1 MMIRTAQPM
10 LVAKRPTVLAID
22 DDEAILEWI
31 GRILQ
36 KYEVLT
42 ATNGADALDVV
53 RSQRVDCVLLDMLM
67 PGIDGL
73 QVLAQIKA
81 VDPGLDVILASGVV
95 RPQTVATAMKT
106 GAFEYLVK
114 PFSMEDL
121 LGLVAEAV
129 RRRRANVVTLLLISA
144 DAGVIASIAVILE
157 PHMTVATAAPRLDA
171 LPDPGRHAPLL
182 VVYDAGRATPSAANF
197 VERLR
202 ERYSRSKILVLID
215 SDIGQLAQPDVTVLA
230 KPYQLH
236 DVLQHITTLAPGL
249 RELSVHSSRLGAPL
263 LRLMDFVARSYRQ
276 PLRAQDLAR
285 AVRYSVHHLGHIAHE
300 RLGVALMEY
309 LTRFRLEVA
318 RHLLT
323 ATRLTI
329 DQIAGEAGFSNASHL
344 SRAFLAHSGCR
355 PGDYRRQVRIAGMWP
370 PQTMHPAER

>member
-1 MMIRTAQPM
+1 MMIRVDQPK
-10 LVAKRPTVLAID
+10 LVANHPVVLAVD
-22 DDEAILEWI
+22 DDKSALEWVAMV
-31 GRILQ
+31 LK

-42 ATNGADALDVV
+42 TTNGADALDVV
-53 RSQRVDCVLLDMLM
+53 RSRRVDCVLLDLRM

-73 QVLAQIKA
+73 HVLSQIKA
-81 VDPGLDVILASGVV
+81 VDPDLEVILVSGVV
-95 RPQTVATAMKT
+95 QPQAVATGMKR

-114 PFSMEDL
+114 PVREEDL
-121 LGLVAEAV
+121 LGVVAEAV
-129 RRRRANVVTLLLISA
+129 SRRRANLATLLLIST

-157 PHMTVATAAPRLDA
+157 PHMTVATAVPRLDM
-171 LPDPGRHAPLL
+171 LPDPGQHAPLV
-182 VVYDAGRATPSAANF
+182 VVYNAGVDTSSAANW

-215 SDIGQLAQPDVTVLA
+215 RDVGQPAQPDITVLA

-263 LRLMDFVARSYRQ
+263 LRLMDFVASSYRK

-285 AVRYSVHHLGHIAHE
+285 AVACSVHHLGHIAHE
-300 RLGVALMEY
+300 QLGVSLMEY

-323 ATRLTI
+323 ASRLTI
-329 DQIAGEAGFSNASHL
+329 DQVAGEAGFSSASHL
-344 SRAFLAHSGCR
+344 SRAFLAHSGYR
-355 PGDYRRQVRIAGMWP
+355 PGDYRRRVRIAGMWP
-370 PQTMHPAER
+370 PQTMHAPEH

>member
-1 MMIRTAQPM
+1 MMIRIDQPK
-10 LVAKRPTVLAID
+10 LVSDLPVVLAVD
-22 DDEAILEWI
+22 DDQAALEWI
-31 GRILQ
+31 AMVLK

-42 ATNGADALDVV
+42 TTNGAEALDIV
-53 RSQRVDCVLLDMLM
+53 RSRRVDCVLLDLRM

-73 QVLAQIKA
+73 QVLSQIKA
-81 VDPGLDVILASGVV
+81 FEPHLDVILATGVV
-95 RPQTVATAMKT
+95 QPQAISTAMKR

-114 PFSMEDL
+114 PFAKEDL
-121 LGLVAEAV
+121 LDLVAEAV
-129 RRRRANVVTLLLISA
+129 SRRGANAATLLLISA
-144 DAGVIASIAVILE
+144 DAGVVASIAVILE
-157 PHMTVATAAPRLDA
+157 PHMTVATAVPRLDT
-171 LPDPGRHAPLL
+171 LPDPGRHAPSV
-182 VVYDAGRATPSAANF
+182 VVYDAGAATLPAANF

-215 SDIGQLAQPDVTVLA
+215 SASGQLAQPNVTVIA
-230 KPYQLH
+230 KPVQLQ

-285 AVRYSVHHLGHIAHE
+285 AVGYSVHHLGHIARD
-300 RLGVALMEY
+300 RLGIALMEY

-323 ATRLTI
+323 AFRSL
-329 DQIAGEAGFSNASHL
+329 AAPRGETDASSRT
-344 SRAFLAHSGCR
+344 SRA
-355 PGDYRRQVRIAGMWP
+355 RRENVQ
-370 PQTMHPAER
+370 

>member
-1 MMIRTAQPM
+1 M
-10 LVAKRPTVLAID
+10 LVANRPIVLAVD

-31 GRILQ
+31 GTILA
-36 KYEVLT
+36 KYAVFT
-42 ATNGADALDVV
+42 TTNGADALDVV
-53 RSQRVDCVLLDMLM
+53 RSQRVDCVLLDLLM

-73 QVLAQIKA
+73 QLLAQIKA
-81 VDPGLDVILASGVV
+81 VDPGLDVILVSGVV
-95 RPQTVATAMKT
+95 RPQAVATAMKR

-114 PFSMEDL
+114 PVANEDL

-129 RRRRANVVTLLLISA
+129 SRRRANVATLLLISA

-157 PHMTVATAAPRLDA
+157 PHMTVATALPRLDT
-171 LPDPGRHAPLL
+171 LPDPGRHAPLV
-182 VVYDAGRATPSAANF
+182 VVYDAGLATPSAANF

-202 ERYSRSKILVLID
+202 ERYSRSKILVLLD
-215 SDIGQLAQPDVTVLA
+215 SDIGKLAQPNITVIA

-263 LRLMDFVARSYRQ
+263 LRLMGFVAKSYPK
-276 PLRAQDLAR
+276 PLRAEDLAR
-285 AVRYSVHHLGHIAHE
+285 AVGYSVHYLGHMARE

-344 SRAFLAHSGCR
+344 SRVFLAHLGCR
-355 PGDYRRQVRIAGMWP
+355 PGDYRREVRIAGMWP
-370 PQTMHPAER
+370 PRTMHPREH

>member
-1 MMIRTAQPM
+1 MMIRAAQPM
-10 LVAKRPTVLAID
+10 LVAKRPIVLAVD

-31 GRILQ
+31 GRILH

-42 ATNGADALDVV
+42 TTNGADALDVV

-95 RPQTVATAMKT
+95 RPQAVATAMKG

-114 PFSMEDL
+114 PFAKEDL

-129 RRRRANVVTLLLISA
+129 SRRRANVVTLLLISA

-157 PHMTVATAAPRLDA
+157 PHLTVATAAPRLDT
-171 LPDPGRHAPLL
+171 LPDPGRHAPLV
-182 VVYDAGRATPSAANF
+182 VVYDAGRATPSAVNF

-215 SDIGQLAQPDVTVLA
+215 SDIGQLAQPNITVVA
-230 KPYQLH
+230 KPYQLQ
-236 DVLQHITTLAPGL
+236 DVLQQIATLAPGL

-263 LRLMDFVARSYRQ
+263 LRLMDFIAKSYRQ
-276 PLRAQDLAR
+276 PLRAQDLAH
-285 AVRYSVHHLGHIAHE
+285 AVGYSVHHLGHIAHE

-309 LTRFRLEVA
+309 LARFRLEVA

-344 SRAFLAHSGCR
+344 SRVFLAHAGLR
-355 PGDYRRQVRIAGMWP
+355 PGDYRRRVRTGGMWP
-370 PQTMHPAER
+370 PRTMRPPDH

>member
-1 MMIRTAQPM
+1 MMIRTAQPI

-129 RRRRANVVTLLLISA
+129 SRRRANVVTLLLIST

-171 LPDPGRHAPLL
+171 LPDPGRHAPLV
-182 VVYDAGRATPSAANF
+182 VVYDAGRATPSAENF

-215 SDIGQLAQPDVTVLA
+215 SDIGQLAQPNVTVVA

-263 LRLMDFVARSYRQ
+263 LRLMDFVAKSYRQ
-276 PLRAQDLAR
+276 PLHAQDLAR
-285 AVRYSVHHLGHIAHE
+285 AVGYSVHHLRHIAHE

-309 LTRFRLEVA
+309 LNRFRLEVA

-329 DQIAGEAGFSNASHL
+329 DQIAAEAGFSNASHL

-370 PQTMHPAER
+370 PRTMHPADR